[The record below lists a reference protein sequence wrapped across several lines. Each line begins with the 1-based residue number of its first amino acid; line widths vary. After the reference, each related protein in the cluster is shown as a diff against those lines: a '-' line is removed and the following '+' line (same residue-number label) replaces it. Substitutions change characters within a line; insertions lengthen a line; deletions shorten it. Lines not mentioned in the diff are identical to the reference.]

1 MLVLTRK
8 KSEMIQ
14 IGDRI
19 VIKVIATSRGKVK
32 IGIDAPADLRVLR
45 AELVGGLRK
54 PHPLPAPPEHVEEPH
69 ACV

>member
-19 VIKVIATSRGKVK
+19 VIKVIATGRGKVK

-45 AELVGGLRK
+45 AELIGAGRK
-54 PHPLPAPPEHVEEPH
+54 PQPPAPEPQPEESH